1 MAARKKAWTPSK
13 VRERI
18 RTSMLLRRL
27 NDHVLGKVEMSTSQV
42 QAATYLISQAI
53 GKPAQSIEHSGS
65 INHRHA
71 REMSEAELEHIAA
84 GGSAGAA
91 EPSESAPLVTAVH

>member
-27 NDHVLGKVEMSTSQV
+27 NDHVLGKVEMTPSQV
-42 QAATYLISQAI
+42 QAATYLISQSI
-53 GKPAQSIEHSGS
+53 GKPAQAIEHSGS
-65 INHRHA
+65 IRHQHA

-91 EPSESAPLVTAVH
+91 ESTEGATLVTAVH